1 MIRWLLV
8 RHAETPWNR
17 AGRIQGHTDIPLSE
31 NGLQQAQALREH
43 LSRWQIQAAYASDL
57 TRTMQTAEAALAG
70 RGISPTPTP
79 ELREFAYGQ
88 WEGMTYKEVEAQYPE
103 EYAEMLKRVE
113 DFAPPGGGE
122 SLRDMMARIGG
133 FVSRTKQAHSDDD
146 TILVTGHGGSL
157 RALLTCLMGLA
168 PHTSWQFMLTPASL
182 SIVDCYPGVG
192 VLRLLNDTS
201 HIGGQA

>member
-1 MIRWLLV
+1 
-8 RHAETPWNR
+8 
-17 AGRIQGHTDIPLSE
+17 
-31 NGLQQAQALREH
+31 
-43 LSRWQIQAAYASDL
+43 
-57 TRTMQTAEAALAG
+57 MQTAQAALEG
-70 RGISPTPTP
+70 RGISPVPSP

-88 WEGMTYKEVEAQYPE
+88 WEGMTYKEVEAAYPE
-103 EYAEMLKRVE
+103 EYAEMLKRIE